1 VSKEQGELHDSLTIS
16 FPHAKSSQRRCIH
29 DEYGKVDPVKQ
40 KEPVVPRGSVKRKSG
55 PGPEMPIAK
64 KPHADD
70 QVAPVAPM
78 MAGQVNSFGSPTPPV
93 HIAPVVQTKQDGMF
107 RNSTVNDFSAMTGV
121 VNLNPLASRPLQ
133 PRHSSASTNGYQH
146 SHSQQHSQS
155 PSVAS
160 PARPP
165 PPDWALDPALMD
177 PALGAPSERQQSE
190 DDADYHAAQ
199 NAILGYYSSTAH
211 APPSSQEAAN
221 NFMNGFVDYDA
232 GQRPPSQHNTKVEI
246 DPDIDPMLQD
256 AVAKLN
262 DYSTTNG
269 AGRHSDVSFD
279 PALEQAYQ
287 HQPNGDQSNGVVM
300 PSTEASFAKSVPSY
314 EADAEQQIVQEVAF
328 ASPGVK
334 KQRLQTPEMEGSAV
348 KSVSPLAY
356 RTTSGKTPTSNSKRK
371 ESSVSLEDA
380 DPETRRLIEQM
391 RREDLQTRGLR
402 RRS

>member
-1 VSKEQGELHDSLTIS
+1 
-16 FPHAKSSQRRCIH
+16 
-29 DEYGKVDPVKQ
+29 
-40 KEPVVPRGSVKRKSG
+40 
-55 PGPEMPIAK
+55 MPIAK
-64 KPHADD
+64 KPQLND

-78 MAGQVNSFGSPTPPV
+78 MAGQMNSFGSPTPPV
-93 HIAPVVQTKQDGMF
+93 HVVPVVQTKQDGMF
-107 RNSTVNDFSAMTGV
+107 RNSTVNDFSAMIGV
-121 VNLNPLASRPLQ
+121 VNLNPLASRALQ

-146 SHSQQHSQS
+146 SQSHSQQHSQS

-160 PARPP
+160 PARPQ

-177 PALGAPSERQQSE
+177 PSLGAPSERHQSE
-190 DDADYHAAQ
+190 EDADYNAAQ
-199 NAILGYYSSTAH
+199 NAILGYYSSTVH
-211 APPSSQEAAN
+211 APPPSSQEAAN

-232 GQRPPSQHNTKVEI
+232 GQRPPSQHNTKVER

-262 DYSTTNG
+262 DHPVTNG
-269 AGRHSDVSFD
+269 AGSCNDASFD
-279 PALEQAYQ
+279 PALDQAY
-287 HQPNGDQSNGVVM
+287 HHLPNGDQSNGVVV
-300 PSTEASFAKSVPSY
+300 PSTEASSANAAPPY
-314 EADAEQQIVQEVAF
+314 EADAGRQIAQEVAF
-328 ASPGVK
+328 ASPAVK
-334 KQRLQTPEMEGSAV
+334 KQRPQTPELGGSAV